1 MEFLKQLRADG
12 FMRDDEVDVAEERF
26 KCLCVIAERVHDV
39 VPAGGVGVACG
50 WGDFRDGSCFEY
62 VGCGEGY
69 SAHVH
74 DVEDAVRAG
83 EVIGGY
89 DDEGDFVDEI

>member
-1 MEFLKQLRADG
+1 
-12 FMRDDEVDVAEERF
+12 MRDDEVDIAEERF
-26 KCLCVIAERVHDV
+26 ECLCVIAERVHDV
-39 VPAGGVGVACG
+39 VPSGGVGVACG

-62 VGCGEGY
+62 VGCGEGH

-74 DVEDAVRAG
+74 DVEDAVCAG
-83 EVIGGY
+83 EVVGGY